1 MLDNEGVVRMPNWI
15 PLLFTAIFAI
25 AMVGGGLFLWKCPPK
40 NINGL
45 IGYRTK
51 RSMQNQE
58 SWDFAQRYAGKVWVI
73 SGVLDACV
81 FLPLSF
87 LPFDDEGWGPI
98 LFLLAQAF
106 VLLLVCPVTQHA
118 LKIRFG

>member
-15 PLLFTAIFAI
+15 PLLFTTIFAI

-58 SWDFAQRYAGKVWVI
+58 SWDFAQRYAGKVDVYKRQ
-73 SGVLDACV
+73 
-81 FLPLSF
+81 
-87 LPFDDEGWGPI
+87 I
-98 LFLLAQAF
+98 LMVA
-106 VLLLVCPVTQHA
+106 PTESTS
-118 LKIRFG
+118 R